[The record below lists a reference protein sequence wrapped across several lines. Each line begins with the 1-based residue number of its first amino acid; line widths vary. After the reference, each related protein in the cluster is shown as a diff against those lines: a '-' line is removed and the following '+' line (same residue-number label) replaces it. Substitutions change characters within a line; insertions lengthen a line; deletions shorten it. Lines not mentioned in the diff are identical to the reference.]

1 MKCARP
7 FRVALVGELRRML
20 RSPGL
25 LVAALV
31 PLVLAVALLWYGE
44 DAPRSTGDNYSLS
57 LMLMSAWLADFWFG
71 LACIPIGVLL
81 TRAYGARLRQM
92 AAFLSSRPIARRTA
106 VHARVLA
113 LLIVASGVSLIALVA
128 LALAAPTSTRSEV
141 PVVLY
146 LDMLKASALGEVELT
161 FPNERAAGCFEA
173 YEARVDALPPGCRLF
188 GVDVLEGTAPFVFL
202 DADEGRCLD
211 HWTDPGCRLGYYR
224 RFSSRGTSIVSVGEE
239 DRDCLEGWAGSQDPT
254 CARLATRL
262 LDEYVASKQLERPR
276 GERRPDPGASL
287 VGHRVTLVRASAE
300 EQHCA
305 DAWAASFQPLRE
317 ECYVTEPD
325 RWGSDRTPEEQERAG
340 ELSHR
345 KPRAFVHGVPAAVQ
359 IALAAGLWVLF
370 WSLFGTAVGLRPA
383 GAATTVSSILVGGVA
398 YWLGASL
405 GGPMSNLVVLGCLCL
420 AAYAAVVALWTRT
433 DLD

>member
-1 MKCARP
+1 MKGARS
-7 FRVALVGELRRML
+7 FRVALAGELRRML

-31 PLVLAVALLWYGE
+31 PLVLTVALLWYRE
-44 DAPRSTGDNYSLS
+44 DALRSTGDNYSLS

-71 LACIPIGVLL
+71 LACIPIGFLL
-81 TRAYGARLRQM
+81 TRAYGARLRRM

-113 LLIVASGVSLIALVA
+113 LLIVASGVSLIAMVA

-146 LDMLKASALGEVELT
+146 LDMLKANALGEVELT

-173 YEARVDALPPGCRLF
+173 YEARVDALPPGCHLF
-188 GVDVLEGTAPFVFL
+188 GVDVLEGAAPFVFL
-202 DADEGRCLD
+202 DAGEGLCLD
-211 HWTDPGCRLGYYR
+211 DWTGSGCSLGYR
-224 RFSSRGTSIVSVGEE
+224 RVSSRGTSIVSVVEE
-239 DRDCLEGWAGSQDPT
+239 DRDCLEGWAGSQDPI
-254 CARLATRL
+254 CGRLATRL
-262 LDEYVASKQLERPR
+262 LDEYVASEQPERPR
-276 GERRPDPGASL
+276 SERRPDPGASL

-300 EQHCA
+300 EQRCA
-305 DAWAASFQPLRE
+305 DAWASSFQPLLE
-317 ECYVTEPD
+317 ECYETE
-325 RWGSDRTPEEQERAG
+325 WSDRTSEEQKRAG

-359 IALAAGLWVLF
+359 IAISAGLWVLF

-383 GAATTVSSILVGGVA
+383 GVGTTVSSILVGGVA
-398 YWLGASL
+398 YWLGATL
-405 GGPMSNLVVLGCLCL
+405 GGPTSNPVVLGCLCL
-420 AAYAAVVALWTRT
+420 AAYAAVVALWTGT

>member
-1 MKCARP
+1 MKGAGP
-7 FRVALVGELRRML
+7 FRVALVNELRRML

-25 LVAALV
+25 WVALLV
-31 PLVLAVALLWYGE
+31 PLALSVALLWYGE

-57 LMLMSAWLADFWFG
+57 LMLWSAWLADIWFG
-71 LACIPIGVLL
+71 LAYIPIGILL
-81 TRAYGARLRQM
+81 TRAYGARLRRM
-92 AAFLSSRPIARRTA
+92 AAFLSSRPVARRTA

-113 LLIVASGVSLIALVA
+113 LLIVASGVSLVTMVA

-141 PVVLY
+141 PLVLY
-146 LDMLKASALGEVELT
+146 LDMLKANALGEIELT

-173 YEARVDALPPGCRLF
+173 YEARVNALPPGCHLF

-202 DADEGRCLD
+202 DADEGLCLD
-211 HWTDPGCRLGYYR
+211 DWTGSGCELGYR
-224 RFSSRGTSIVSVGEE
+224 RFSSRGTSFVSVVEK
-239 DRDCLEGWAGSQDPT
+239 DRDCLEVWAGSQDPT

-262 LDEYVASKQLERPR
+262 LDEYVASKQLEPPR
-276 GERRPDPGASL
+276 SERRPDPGGRP

-300 EQHCA
+300 EQRCA
-305 DAWAASFQPLRE
+305 EAWAASFQPLRE
-317 ECYVTEPD
+317 ECYLTEHD
-325 RWGSDRTPEEQERAG
+325 RRGSEGTPEERERAA

-359 IALAAGLWVLF
+359 VAISAGLWVLF

-383 GAATTVSSILVGGVA
+383 GVATTVSSILVGGVA

-405 GGPMSNLVVLGCLCL
+405 GGPMSNPIILGCLCL
-420 AAYAAVVALWTRT
+420 AAYAAVLALWTRT

>member
-31 PLVLAVALLWYGE
+31 PLVLTVALLWYGE
-44 DAPRSTGDNYSLS
+44 DAPRSTGDNYALS
-57 LMLMSAWLADFWFG
+57 LMLWSAWLADFWFG
-71 LACIPIGVLL
+71 LACIPLGFLL

-92 AAFLSSRPIARRTA
+92 AAFLSSRPITRRTA

-161 FPNERAAGCFEA
+161 FPNERAAECFEA
-173 YEARVDALPPGCRLF
+173 YEARVDALPRGCHLF

-202 DADEGRCLD
+202 DADEGLCLD
-211 HWTDPGCRLGYYR
+211 DWTGPDCRLGCR
-224 RFSSRGTSIVSVGEE
+224 RVSSRGTSFVSVVEK
-239 DRDCLEGWAGSQDPT
+239 DRECLEGWAGSQDPT

-262 LDEYVASKQLERPR
+262 LDEYVASKQLKRPR
-276 GERRPDPGASL
+276 SERRPDPGASL
-287 VGHRVTLVRASAE
+287 VGHRVTLVHASAE

-317 ECYVTEPD
+317 ECYVTDPD

-345 KPRAFVHGVPAAVQ
+345 RPRAFVHGVPAAVQ

-370 WSLFGTAVGLRPA
+370 WSLFGTAVCLRPA
-383 GAATTVSSILVGGVA
+383 GAATTVSSIFVGGVA

-405 GGPMSNLVVLGCLCL
+405 GGPVSNLVVLGCLCM

>member
-1 MKCARP
+1 
-7 FRVALVGELRRML
+7 
-20 RSPGL
+20 
-25 LVAALV
+25 
-31 PLVLAVALLWYGE
+31 
-44 DAPRSTGDNYSLS
+44 
-57 LMLMSAWLADFWFG
+57 
-71 LACIPIGVLL
+71 
-81 TRAYGARLRQM
+81 M

-146 LDMLKASALGEVELT
+146 LDMLKANALGEVDLT
-161 FPNERAAGCFEA
+161 FPNERAAGCFDA
-173 YEARVDALPPGCRLF
+173 YEARVDALPPGCHLF

-202 DADEGRCLD
+202 DADEGLCLD
-211 HWTDPGCRLGYYR
+211 DWTGPDCEWSYR
-224 RFSSRGTSIVSVGEE
+224 RFSSRGTSFVSVLEK
-239 DRDCLEGWAGSQDPT
+239 DRDCLEEWAGSQDPT

-262 LDEYVASKQLERPR
+262 LDEYVAPKQLERPR
-276 GERRPDPGASL
+276 SERRPDPGASL

-300 EQHCA
+300 EQRCA

-317 ECYVTEPD
+317 ECYVTESD
-325 RWGSDRTPEEQERAG
+325 RGGSDRTPEEQERAG

-359 IALAAGLWVLF
+359 IALSAGFWVLF

-383 GAATTVSSILVGGVA
+383 GAATTVSSILVGGFA